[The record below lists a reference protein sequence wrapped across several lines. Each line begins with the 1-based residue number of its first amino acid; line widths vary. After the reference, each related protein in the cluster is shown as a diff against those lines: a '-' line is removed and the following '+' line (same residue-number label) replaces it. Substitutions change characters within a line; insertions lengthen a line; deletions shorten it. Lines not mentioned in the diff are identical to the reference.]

1 MIRRVALVAAT
12 ALVVASLAGA
22 PAGAAE
28 DALHRKVVAELQG
41 FVSWLDAND
50 ARGFVGEIG
59 WPDEAHGGESAKW
72 NDLAEAWYQAADAAG
87 LWAGVW
93 ATGEWWGT
101 SYKLAAYED
110 RRDPPGVDTPN
121 TQAPVIEAHLST
133 EAYERAITVAGG
145 EFAGPEIVRTSTYSN
160 RDPGTY
166 NTDYHYDAP
175 RTFEFLASR
184 GIGTIRIEFRWET
197 IQRRL
202 GGPLHSR
209 AMDLLDSVTLA
220 ARQAGLNVVLDMHN
234 FGAYYLWNGR
244 HGVRRP
250 IGSAKLPIR
259 YFADVWKRLSA
270 RYRVDPGIY
279 YGLMN
284 EPVGLEANGEL
295 SAAEVWE
302 RASQAALDA
311 VRANGDDNTVMI
323 SGYDYSPVRSWADI
337 HPDGWITDPANNF
350 LYEAHHYWDR
360 TASGAY
366 ERSYAREVAHAER
379 SGY

>member
-1 MIRRVALVAAT
+1 
-12 ALVVASLAGA
+12 VASLFGGT
-22 PAGAAE
+22 PAGAQE
-28 DALHRKVVAELQG
+28 DALHRKILSELQG
-41 FVSWLDAND
+41 FVSWLEANE

-59 WPDEAHGGESAKW
+59 WPDEAHGGDSEQW
-72 NDLAEAWYQAADAAG
+72 NDLAEAWHQAADAAS

-93 ATGEWWGT
+93 ATGEWWHKT
-101 SYKLAAYED
+101 YKLAAYED

-133 EAYERAITVAGG
+133 DAYERAITVAGG
-145 EFAGPEIVRTSTYSN
+145 EFAGPELVRTSTFSN
-160 RDPGTY
+160 HDPGKY
-166 NTDYHYDAP
+166 DRDYHFDAP
-175 RTFEFLASR
+175 RTFRFLASR
-184 GIGTIRIEFRWET
+184 GIGTVRIEFRWEM
-197 IQRRL
+197 IQRKL
-202 GGPLHSR
+202 GGALHRGS
-209 AMDLLDSVTLA
+209 MQLLDSVTLA

-250 IGSAKLPIR
+250 IGSAKLPIH

-270 RYRVDPGIY
+270 HYKRDASIY

-302 RASQAALDA
+302 QASQAALDA
-311 VRANGDDNTVMI
+311 VRANGDVNVVMI
-323 SGYDYSPVRSWADI
+323 SGYDYSPVRSWAEI

-350 LYEAHHYWDR
+350 LYEGHHYWDR
-360 TASGAY
+360 NASGAY
-366 ERSYAREVAHAER
+366 EHSYEQEVAYAER
-379 SGY
+379 HGF